1 VRVNKPLRM
10 LRLTLPL
17 LLDRNPHSKAVDKI
31 VRAIPFVWLSL
42 A

>member
-1 VRVNKPLRM
+1 M

-31 VRAIPFVWLSL
+31 VRSGTPLLCRGGL
-42 A
+42 AGNG